1 MNSMRNLVSPSDW
14 VSGMLL
20 LFRTP
25 QYNQKIFFTL
35 EGESD
40 IRFLNTHFSHEK
52 IHYDSPCSGKPEV
65 IDAVS
70 TLRSHGKT
78 TAYGLCDADF
88 DILEG
93 KQYEH
98 IHFTDCHDLE
108 MMLIEG
114 GSFDKFISE
123 FINVDILRKHPLDD
137 IKRNLKENIK
147 DICYKI
153 GLMKWLNHKENLLL
167 MFKGMNYNEFIVIDE
182 FNITIDMTKYTNHI
196 LQRSP
201 RKPDYCNDE
210 YITSQLYILSTLNAD
225 YKYVCNG
232 HDFTYLLMMVFR
244 GTISRERN
252 ITQDRVESHL
262 RMGYPKESFEKT
274 GVFNHISQV
283 LLQHIEN
290 KN

>member
-1 MNSMRNLVSPSDW
+1 MNSMRNLVSPSDR

-25 QYNQKIFFTL
+25 QYNKKIFFTL

-40 IRFLNTHFSHEK
+40 IRFLNTHFSHER

-70 TLRSHGKT
+70 KLRLHGRT

-93 KQYEH
+93 KNYEN

-114 GSFDKFISE
+114 GSFDKFIAE
-123 FINVDILRKHPLDD
+123 FINVDILRQHSLED
-137 IKRNLKENIK
+137 IKNDLKNNLKN
-147 DICYKI
+147 ICYKI
-153 GLMKWLNHKENLLL
+153 GLIKWMNYKQNLLL
-167 MFKGMNYNEFIVIDE
+167 MFKGMNYNHFISVDGL
-182 FNITIDMTKYTNHI
+182 NITIDMEKYITHI
-196 LQRSP
+196 LQRSH
-201 RKPDYCNDE
+201 RKPECCNYE
-210 YITSQLYILSTLNAD
+210 YINSQLPILESLNAD
-225 YKYVCNG
+225 YKHVCNG

-244 GTISRERN
+244 GSISRDRN
-252 ITQDRVESHL
+252 ITQERVESHL
-262 RMGYPKESFEKT
+262 RMGYPKESFEQT
-274 GVFNHISQV
+274 GIFSHISQV
-283 LLQHIEN
+283 LLKHLEN
-290 KN
+290 